1 MSIYILSYDPFS
13 TWAQEPGGPVGSH
26 WLVWFCHT
34 RKLYLFEMVTVL
46 YCRER
51 HSRKRETALIA
62 FTLFTRKKGV
72 VGANR
77 LKQPAVAVDE

>member
-1 MSIYILSYDPFS
+1 MTLSV
-13 TWAQEPGGPVGSH
+13 PGHKSQVVQLALIGWRS
-26 WLVWFCHT
+26 CYT
-34 RKLYLFEMVTVL
+34 RKLSLFEMVAVL

-51 HSRKRETALIA
+51 DSRQRETVLIA
-62 FTLFTRKKGV
+62 FTLQYSLKRRAV